1 MLSAVLVE
9 KSERRPFSGRAEA
22 QRLQLLQPL
31 RFKLYLL
38 KSLPLALAAGLRLVR
53 LDAQECVVGLPGGWR
68 TRNPFGSTYFAA
80 QAMAAELST
89 GAPAMLLTLAAARST
104 AMILVEIRAVF
115 AKRILGPALFSFS
128 DLPGM
133 ADAIERA
140 GGQDEPVTF
149 TAHSMARRD
158 DGVVFSAFE
167 VTWSFKRRAVVL
179 STSS

>member
-1 MLSAVLVE
+1 MLSVVLVE
-9 KSERRPFSGRAEA
+9 KPERPLFEGRSEAL
-22 QRLQLLQPL
+22 RLQLLRPWSF
-31 RFKLYLL
+31 RLYLL
-38 KSLPLALAAGLRLVR
+38 KSLPLAFAAGLRLVR

-89 GAPAMLLTLAAARST
+89 GAPAMLFAQGAARST

-115 AKRILGPALFSFS
+115 AKRILGPVLFSCS
-128 DLPGM
+128 DLREISQ
-133 ADAIERA
+133 AVERA
-140 GGQDEPVTF
+140 GGQDEPVSF
-149 TAHSMARRD
+149 TARSLARGE

-179 STSS
+179 SS